1 MIDELEILPGQ
12 QVRTARENSLN
23 FQNLTARSFAGA
35 AVPGLPVAADALPS
49 DTQEIAN
56 DVIGLFNKLKRK

>member
-1 MIDELEILPGQ
+1 VDVIQPIHL
-12 QVRTARENSLN
+12 
-23 FQNLTARSFAGA
+23 
-35 AVPGLPVAADALPS
+35 ADALPS